1 MCYNI
6 LAMTKTRYFS
16 NDEINT
22 QLKEL
27 LATQTD
33 IKYLRYDDTFFKIAL
48 GDNMCHITL
57 IHNGNGFTRLYYK
70 DAQMSGGSVNA
81 ELFGELINL
90 ILQHNVVVEDVLHPQ
105 RGNEMACSVH
115 QLILNFYNK
124 ENNFEE
130 EEM

>member
-1 MCYNI
+1 
-6 LAMTKTRYFS
+6 MTKIQYFS
-16 NDEINT
+16 ENEINS
-22 QLKEL
+22 QLKEV
-27 LATQTD
+27 LATQTA
-33 IKYLRYDDTFFKIAL
+33 IKYLRYEDSFFKISL
-48 GDNMCHITL
+48 GDTVCHITL

-115 QLILNFYNK
+115 QLIMNFYNN
-124 ENNFEE
+124 EANLEE